1 MKVVGNIASDSEV
14 VATASGAITA
24 GKPVVINAD
33 GTVQFAGPSSTTIS
47 AGIGSE
53 VTFESAS
60 SRPQGCAFDSNS
72 NKVVVTYEDT
82 GNSSY
87 GTAIVGTID
96 DSDNSISFG
105 TAVVFES
112 ASTGRM
118 DATFDSSNNKVV
130 IAYKDGGNSGYGTA
144 VVGTVSGTSISFGT
158 PAVFKSGEIEYP
170 TISFNTTTN
179 KSLICYQDNS
189 VVAKDGNAIAATVSG
204 TSISFGTEG
213 LFESGAT
220 YYLSSVYDPVAN
232 THIAAFSDY
241 GDNQYGKVC
250 AIDMAANGDLNTQG
264 SKTFQASSVE
274 KKDIAYDSTNDR
286 HLIVWKDAANNLG
299 GGSSSGGA
307 TVVQVDKNVAG
318 YFSTNG
324 SSASFGTPVAW
335 ASGVMNSPAIV
346 FNDASGTFVVLYDE
360 ASGTDVK
367 YVEAT
372 ISGTN
377 VSFGST
383 AVADTDGSTDYNAVV
398 FDSNLKRT
406 VLLYQDSGESSY
418 GKARV
423 LASAGTY
430 NVNSLTSEN
439 FIGFAKDNVADGAV
453 ATIQTANSI
462 ARDNIRDT
470 TTSDT
475 LGSEVGLGQNI
486 AAEDSTSMT
495 FDSSNN
501 KVVVFYVNA
510 SGGDTKT
517 VVGTVTDNSIS
528 FGTPATFTDAQYS
541 VNALSCVFDSN
552 ENKVVFAYVD
562 TGDSNKGKAVVGTVS
577 GTSISFGSE
586 VEFESGRPYTL
597 RGTFDSNSNR
607 VVFVYRDSD
616 NSNYFTSVV
625 GSVSGTS
632 ISFGTPVVIASA
644 YYNYWDITF
653 DSNSNKVVVGLKG
666 ASSHGQSYVGTVDS
680 SDNSISWGSV
690 ATFHSSANPRYI
702 GATFDTNANK
712 VIFSYMADDDSDK
725 GYAVVGTVS
734 GTDISFGTPAKFEDA
749 AVKYTSIVFNSA
761 TNKVVVVYEDDA
773 NSDYTT
779 YAVGTVSG
787 TDISFDTAVVVSEN
801 DANEGTSI
809 VFDSNSNKVVMQY
822 GHSSDG
828 KFRVLDVAG
837 TDTDLTI
844 GQQYFVQ
851 TDGTLST
858 SADDPSVIAGTA
870 ISGTDLIVKG

>member
-14 VATASGAITA
+14 VATADGAITA
-24 GKPVVINAD
+24 GKPVVVNAD
-33 GTVQFAGPSSTTIS
+33 GTVKFAGPTSTTIS

-53 VTFESAS
+53 VTFESAA

-72 NKVVVTYEDT
+72 NKVVVTYTDE

-112 ASTGRM
+112 ASTGRL

-130 IAYKDGGNSGYGTA
+130 IIYNDGANSGYGTA

-158 PAVFKSGEIEYP
+158 PAVFKSAEIDYP
-170 TISFNTTTN
+170 SISFNTTTN
-179 KSLICYQDNS
+179 KCLLCYG
-189 VVAKDGNAIAATVSG
+189 KTGGRAIAGTVSG

-213 LFESGAT
+213 LFESGNT
-220 YYLSSVYDPVAN
+220 YYISSVYDPVAN
-232 THIAAFSDY
+232 THIAAFSDF
-241 GDNQYGKVC
+241 GDSQYGKVC

-264 SKTFQASSVE
+264 SKTFQSSE
-274 KKDIAYDSTNDR
+274 IQKLDIAYDSTNDK
-286 HLIVWKDAANNLG
+286 HLIIYRDSANNL
-299 GGSSSGGA
+299 SGGHGSGA
-307 TVVQVDKNVAG
+307 GIVVQVDKNVAG

-324 SSASFGTPVAW
+324 SSTSFGTPATF
-335 ASGVMNSPAIV
+335 ASGQMQSPAMI

-360 ASGTDVK
+360 ASGTDIK

-423 LASAGTY
+423 LASAGTFST
-430 NVNSLTSEN
+430 NVLTSEN

-475 LGSEVGLGQNI
+475 LGSEVGLGENV
-486 AAEDSTSMT
+486 ANEDGTSMT

-501 KVVVFYVNA
+501 KVVFFYSAA
-510 SGGDTKT
+510 SGETKT
-517 VVGTVTDNSIS
+517 VVGTVSDNSIS
-528 FGTPATFTDAQYS
+528 LGTPATFTDAQYS

-552 ENKVVFAYVD
+552 ENKVVLAYVD

-607 VVFVYRDSD
+607 VVFVYRDSN

-653 DSNSNKVVVGLKG
+653 DSNSNKVVVGLRG

-690 ATFHSSANPRYI
+690 ATFHSSANPQYI

-712 VIFSYMADDDSDK
+712 VVFSYMADGDSDK

-734 GTDISFGTPAKFEDA
+734 GTDITFGTPAKFEDA
-749 AVKYTSIVFNSA
+749 AVKFTSIVFNSA

-844 GQQYFVQ
+844 GQTYFVQ

-858 SADDPSVIAGTA
+858 SADSPSVIAGTA